1 MSTEISIYVQR
12 PQSEYS
18 SSPPLED
25 PENSQIAWDEHRRRA
40 AALHEILDA
49 NPDLRVIDWG
59 NTDDRTR
66 THESVQVIID
76 ALAGG
81 AGAAAAAVGL
91 TFGKVVLEV
100 AIEEA
105 LHQPVRRL
113 IRRLIGK
120 QKAGEITFVSLT
132 VKDGTTIHL
141 SPSESGSVS
150 ITTSGA
156 GGSGTMSITFD
167 EAASN
172 TSGE

>member
-1 MSTEISIYVQR
+1 MSTEISIHVQR

-18 SSPPLED
+18 SSTPLKD
-25 PENSQIAWDEHRRRA
+25 PENSQVAWDEHRRRA

-59 NTDDRTR
+59 DTDDRTR

-81 AGAAAAAVGL
+81 AGAAAAVGL

-105 LHQPVRRL
+105 LQQPVRRL

-132 VKDGTTIHL
+132 MKDGTTIHL

-150 ITTSGA
+150 ITASGA
-156 GGSGTMSITFD
+156 GGSSTVSVTFN

-172 TSGE
+172 T